1 MPQTHI
7 SALHTG
13 AGAGAL
19 LTAVCGSVVIVRV
32 CRGAVGIGAIS
43 LGRENVE
50 KLPSSEDASYTQ
62 VDTPLYRG
70 FNVYVLNCLQI

>member
-13 AGAGAL
+13 AGAGTL
-19 LTAVCGSVVIVRV
+19 LTAVCGVIVRV
-32 CRGAVGIGAIS
+32 CSGAVGIGAIS

-62 VDTPLYRG
+62 VHLYTEALM
-70 FNVYVLNCLQI
+70 FTF